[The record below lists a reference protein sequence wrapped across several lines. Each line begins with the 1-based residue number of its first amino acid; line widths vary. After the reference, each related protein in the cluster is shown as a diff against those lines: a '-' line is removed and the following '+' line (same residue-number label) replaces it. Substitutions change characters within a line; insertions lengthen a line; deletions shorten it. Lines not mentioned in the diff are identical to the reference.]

1 MSFKAC
7 QYAMNDDR
15 ISMDLRQVSM
25 KDAQISLQKKLFGQ
39 KNPWWGGNNGKKHVL
54 RVGYHFGN

>member
-1 MSFKAC
+1 
-7 QYAMNDDR
+7 MNDEK

-25 KDAQISLQKKLFGQ
+25 KDAQIGLQKNLFGQ

-54 RVGYHFGN
+54 RVGYHLES